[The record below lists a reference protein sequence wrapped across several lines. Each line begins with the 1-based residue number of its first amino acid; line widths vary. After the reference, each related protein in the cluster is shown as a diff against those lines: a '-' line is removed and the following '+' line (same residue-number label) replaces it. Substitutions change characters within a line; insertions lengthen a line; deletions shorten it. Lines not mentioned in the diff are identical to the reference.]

1 MVMAADGGF
10 AVHMAIIMAAAMI
23 ALWVTISK
31 ADYAAIG
38 RGILN
43 APADPGKYDDDPIR
57 WGVIATL
64 FWGMAGFT
72 VGLYI
77 ALQLAFPALN
87 LGLEYTTFGRLRPL
101 HTSAVIFAFGG
112 NALIATSF
120 YVVQR
125 TCRARLAFPGLAR
138 FVFWGYQLFIVLA
151 ATGYLLGVTQS
162 KDYAEPEWYVDT
174 CLTTDWVSYA
184 AVFIGPIVKLL

>member
-1 MVMAADGGF
+1 MDNLLVKAGGWLALVFLAFLAMVLAVDGGF
-10 AVHMAIIMAAAMI
+10 AVHMAIIMIACLI

-38 RGILN
+38 RGILK

-64 FWGMAGFT
+64 FWGMAGFF

-77 ALQLAFPALN
+77 ALQLAFPVLN

-101 HTSAVIFAFGG
+101 HTF
-112 NALIATSF
+112 
-120 YVVQR
+120 
-125 TCRARLAFPGLAR
+125 CRYF
-138 FVFWGYQLFIVLA
+138 
-151 ATGYLLGVTQS
+151 LLS
-162 KDYAEPEWYVDT
+162 EAMR
-174 CLTTDWVSYA
+174 
-184 AVFIGPIVKLL
+184 